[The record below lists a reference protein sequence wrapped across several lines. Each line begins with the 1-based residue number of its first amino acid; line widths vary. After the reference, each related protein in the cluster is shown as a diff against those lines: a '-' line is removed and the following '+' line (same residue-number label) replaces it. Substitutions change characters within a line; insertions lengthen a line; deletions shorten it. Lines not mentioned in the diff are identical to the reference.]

1 MTSKFIYSLY
11 LTIPV
16 LIFLIVMIILLLK
29 SECKFKNKEDSK
41 FNNFNEYLF
50 KSKTQLSNAFIA
62 ALVWFLILFLLLIL
76 SIIIK
81 IYSNSFS

>member
-16 LIFLIVMIILLLK
+16 LIFLIIMIILLLQA
-29 SECKFKNKEDSK
+29 ECKFKNEEDSK

-50 KSKTQLSNAFIA
+50 KSNTQLNKAFIA
-62 ALVWFLILFLLLIL
+62 TLVWFLIFFLSLIY

-81 IYSNSFS
+81 INT